1 MIPVVLFKVLQSVFL
16 SSHFVSSPIKTEHY
30 RSWYSHA
37 HYITTHHHSP
47 SVCFPHRFPLSHPP
61 SPPDVTP
68 HPPAKTTRHA
78 WRRRSSRNPALHSHP
93 LTSPPLVFL
102 QFTSR
107 LPASRFTTQSRIML
121 QMLLLCVRPKVM
133 CRCWLNTLQG
143 ETQKLKIFLWS
154 VNVSEDYCDRIITCD
169 RWIIWKWFCALM
181 ERMASLHCSHLWF
194 SFFLFFPFFL
204 FLRKVL
210 FETANAFAACLIF
223 HLVPPLSLSAS
234 SATLYLSVS
243 CFSSLFWLVE
253 DVSNLT
259 ASDVMNRVNLGYLQ
273 GKTVCCV

>member
-1 MIPVVLFKVLQSVFL
+1 MIPAVLLKYSSLYFCHLI
-16 SSHFVSSPIKTEHY
+16 SSHNLLRLSITGLDTVTLITSQHIIIYLQFVF
-30 RSWYSHA
+30 
-37 HYITTHHHSP
+37 P
-47 SVCFPHRFPLSHPP
+47 SVL
-61 SPPDVTP
+61 TL
-68 HPPAKTTRHA
+68 PPAIATRRHTTPSRQTTRHA
-78 WRRRSSRNPALHSHP
+78 WRRRSSRNPALHSHL
-93 LTSPPLVFL
+93 LTSPPLVLL

-121 QMLLLCVRPKVM
+121 QMLFLCARPKVT

-194 SFFLFFPFFL
+194 YFFCFLF

-234 SATLYLSVS
+234 SATFYLSVS